1 MKKLMMLI
9 LALMLCVSAFAET
22 TGVIPVEIVA
32 PVAGQLSLEAAIARA
47 KAALSVQPKQ
57 AQTRAELARMSDG
70 SFRWVVT
77 VFDLTNLCDGW
88 CLELDAVSGDVV
100 ASYTTSDGFFQEAL
114 EKWAAAIADKG
125 TIIALWQLEEKA
137 LFDTLY
143 AIQPVYG
150 LPQPGDLSREEAV
163 EKAMLALA
171 NDTADDPTGYLIC
184 PGYLMGS
191 DGMNGIWEICF
202 AANGQIMYC
211 VQLDA
216 VSGEI
221 YGIVTDEEGNG

>member
-9 LALMLCVSAFAET
+9 FALMLCVPAFAET
-22 TGVIPVEIVA
+22 TGVIPVEIVE
-32 PVAGQLSLEAAIARA
+32 PEAGQLPLEAAIARA
-47 KAALSVQPKQ
+47 REELPVQPKQ
-57 AQTRAELARMSDG
+57 AQTRAELVRMSDV
-70 SFRWVVT
+70 SCRWVVT
-77 VFDLTNLCDGW
+77 VFDLANLCDGW
-88 CLELDAVSGDVV
+88 CLELDAVSGAVK

-114 EKWAAAIADKG
+114 ETWVDAIAGKG
-125 TIIALWQLEEKA
+125 KVIAMWRMEEKA
-137 LFDTLY
+137 LFDALY

-150 LPQPGDLSREEAV
+150 LPQPGDLSKEEAV

-171 NDTADDPTGYLIC
+171 DVTAADPAGYLVC

-202 AANGQIMYC
+202 AANGQIVYC

-216 VSGEI
+216 VSGE
-221 YGIVTDEEGNG
+221 VCCVLTDEEGNG